1 MRHLRPDS
9 FYFAA
14 SMARTCRGGY
24 EGSVFSLLILTE
36 NHALQARASVTI
48 WARTGFSSVFLFL
61 VDAIMDVAQM
71 SVL

>member
-1 MRHLRPDS
+1 V
-9 FYFAA
+9 
-14 SMARTCRGGY
+14 
-24 EGSVFSLLILTE
+24 EGTKAQFSLLILTE

>member
-1 MRHLRPDS
+1 V
-9 FYFAA
+9 
-14 SMARTCRGGY
+14 
-24 EGSVFSLLILTE
+24 EGTKAQFSLLILTE

-71 SVL
+71 MSGYTLEALNREI